1 MTSTRLTIASVALAL
16 VATLSSTG
24 CYRHRYR
31 VVYAYRVPVMAEAP
45 PPVAYAAP
53 PPPAAYAPPPP
64 AYPAMNPGAGQ
75 PVIIRTQSAATIVVN
90 PPRPGPTTVQV
101 MPAQSA
107 PIVAPQV
114 QPAQPAPMVPQ
125 GQQDPSWFDNE

>member
-1 MTSTRLTIASVALAL
+1 MTRLTIASVALAL
-16 VATLSSTG
+16 VATLGSTG

-31 VVYAYRVPVMAEAP
+31 VVYAYRVPVMVAAP

-64 AYPAMNPGAGQ
+64 AYPAMNSGAGQ

-101 MPAQSA
+101 MPANGA
-107 PIVAPQV
+107 PPAVAPQV
-114 QPAQPAPMVPQ
+114 QPVQPAPSVPQ
-125 GQQDPSWFDNE
+125 QQDPSWFDNE